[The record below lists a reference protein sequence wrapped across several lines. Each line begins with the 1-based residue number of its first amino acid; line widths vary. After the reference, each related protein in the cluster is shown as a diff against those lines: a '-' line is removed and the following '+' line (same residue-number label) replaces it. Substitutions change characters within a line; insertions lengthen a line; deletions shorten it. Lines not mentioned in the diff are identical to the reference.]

1 MRTILLITLFTT
13 GMYGYL
19 SGQEVV
25 SPAGDHQSIQDY
37 EVSWTLGEPVIA
49 TGTAGEISLTQGMH
63 QAKITVTRIEN
74 DAVHSR
80 FHVFPNPAQEF
91 VIIQNRDPEKELNYS
106 LYTVSGERILEGRFR
121 GEQTR
126 IKLEGRV
133 SGTYL
138 LKLKGEGDEP
148 PESFRIIK
156 R

>member
-1 MRTILLITLFTT
+1 MRTILLIILFTT
-13 GMYGYL
+13 GMYGYV
-19 SGQEVV
+19 SAQKVV
-25 SPAGDHQSIQDY
+25 SPEGDHQSIQDY
-37 EVSWTLGEPVIA
+37 AVSWTMGEVVTA

-63 QAKITVTRIEN
+63 QAEITVTRIEN
-74 DAVHSR
+74 DAVNSR
-80 FHVFPNPAQEF
+80 FQVFPNPAQEF

-138 LKLKGEGDEP
+138 LKLKTEGDVP
-148 PESFRIIK
+148 PESFQIIK